1 MAVTVADLIARREE
15 IKNKRKDRYDIET
28 SIGTI
33 IVKQPTLRMID
44 DILKG
49 QDNRQNDIELIF
61 ETVIEPNLKDK
72 DLQQAYGCT
81 IPSDIVPMLFKPGEV
96 SALARAIMRLAGFGT
111 SFETKIHEEIK
122 NS

>member
-15 IKNKRKDRYDIET
+15 IKNKRKDRYEIET

-72 DLQQAYGCT
+72 DLKQAYGCT
-81 IPSDIVPMLFKPGEV
+81 
-96 SALARAIMRLAGFGT
+96 FG
-111 SFETKIHEEIK
+111 I
-122 NS
+122 

>member
-96 SALARAIMRLAGFGT
+96 SALARTIMRLAGFGAN
-111 SFETKIHEEIK
+111 FEAKIHEEVK

>member
-81 IPSDIVPMLFKPGEV
+81 IPSDIVPMIFKPGEV
-96 SALARAIMRLAGFGT
+96 GALARAIMGVAGFGS
-111 SFETKIHEEIK
+111 SFEAKIHEEVK